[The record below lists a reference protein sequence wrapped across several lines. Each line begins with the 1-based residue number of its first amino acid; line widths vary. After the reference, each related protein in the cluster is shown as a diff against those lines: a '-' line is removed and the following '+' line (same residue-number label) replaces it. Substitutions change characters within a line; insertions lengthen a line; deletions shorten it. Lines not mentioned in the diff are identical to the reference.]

1 MRHPEPTALPPW
13 PIFEADELAAVDAVL
28 RSGRVNY
35 WTGDQCKLFERAWSD
50 YHGGMHSL
58 AIANGSLT
66 LETAL
71 RVLGIG
77 ASDEVI
83 VSPRSYV
90 ASAMC
95 AVLAG
100 AKPVFADVDANSGN
114 MTVASMEA
122 VRTSRTKAC
131 IPVHI
136 AGWPCDMPAIS
147 EWATKHGIHII
158 EDCAQAH
165 GAHIDGRSVGTWGV
179 FSSWSFCQDKIMTT
193 GGEGGMLCTAN
204 AELFKRCW
212 SYAQHGKDHDAAL
225 GHDGVPAA
233 AAASSGGDPSDESGA
248 SSTTAMPGNFRWVV
262 HHEGTNLRMTEM
274 QAAIGLRQLAKL
286 PAWSAVRRRNSL
298 IMQEALRSVAG
309 LHVPATPDGHAH
321 YRCVAFTAGD
331 DAPERRDAALRALH
345 AAGVIAMHG
354 SCSEIYLEPFFQ
366 SRGLTPASIGRG
378 TLDADGRLPSARRLG
393 ETSLT
398 FLCHHTID
406 EATMRAYALAV
417 QQCLLACEAMKS
429 PPAAAHAR

>member
-1 MRHPEPTALPPW
+1 MVKHPQPTALPPW

-58 AIANGSLT
+58 AMANGSLT
-66 LETAL
+66 LDTAL
-71 RVLGIG
+71 RVLEIG
-77 ASDEVI
+77 AGDEVI

-95 AVLAG
+95 AVLAD
-100 AKPVFADVDANSGN
+100 AKPVFADVEANSGN

-147 EWATKHGIHII
+147 AWAAQHGIHII

-193 GGEGGMLCTAN
+193 GGEGGMLCTPDLRLWKKA
-204 AELFKRCW
+204 W
-212 SYAQHGKDHDAAL
+212 QYSQHGKDYDLAHAKVA
-225 GHDGVPAA
+225 
-233 AAASSGGDPSDESGA
+233 E
-248 SSTTAMPGNFRWVV
+248 PGFRWLIE
-262 HHEGTNLRMTEM
+262 HEGTNLRMTEM
-274 QAAIGLRQLAKL
+274 QAAIGLCQLRKL
-286 PAWSAVRRRNSL
+286 DDWVDRRARNSA
-298 IMQEALRSVAG
+298 IMQEALRG
-309 LHVPATPDGHAH
+309 LRGVRVPSTPAGHAH
-321 YRCVAFTAGD
+321 YRCMVYAHAAAD
-331 DAPERRDAALRALH
+331 RPKLLAALV
-345 AAGVIAMHG
+345 AAGLQANIG
-354 SCSEIYLEPFFQ
+354 SCSEIYREPIFAQ
-366 SRGLTPASIGRG
+366 HGLVPSNA
-378 TLDADGRLPSARRLG
+378 LPVAHALG
-393 ETSLT
+393 ETSIALMV
-398 FLCHHTID
+398 HHTID
-406 EATMRAYALAV
+406 EVTMHRHAGEVRSALETIALA
-417 QQCLLACEAMKS
+417 
-429 PPAAAHAR
+429 HAILR

>member
-1 MRHPEPTALPPW
+1 MVKHPQPTALPPW
-13 PIFEADELAAVDAVL
+13 PIFEADEIAAVDTVL

-58 AIANGSLT
+58 AMANGSLT
-66 LETAL
+66 LDTAL
-71 RVLGIG
+71 RVLNIG
-77 ASDEVI
+77 AGDEVI

-147 EWATKHGIHII
+147 AWAAQHGIHVI

-193 GGEGGMLCTAN
+193 GGEGGMLCTPDLRLWKKA
-204 AELFKRCW
+204 W
-212 SYAQHGKDHDAAL
+212 QYSQHGKDYDLTHAKVA
-225 GHDGVPAA
+225 
-233 AAASSGGDPSDESGA
+233 E
-248 SSTTAMPGNFRWVV
+248 PGFRWLIA
-262 HHEGTNLRMTEM
+262 HEGTNLRMTEM
-274 QAAIGLRQLAKL
+274 QAAIGLCQLRKL
-286 PAWSAVRRRNSL
+286 DDWVDRRARNSA
-298 IMQEALRSVAG
+298 IMQDALRG
-309 LHVPATPDGHAH
+309 LRGVRVPSTPAGHAH
-321 YRCVAFTAGD
+321 YRCMAYAHASAD
-331 DAPERRDAALRALH
+331 RPKLLAALVRAGLQ
-345 AAGVIAMHG
+345 ANIG
-354 SCSEIYLEPFFQ
+354 SCSEIYREPIFAQ
-366 SRGLTPASIGRG
+366 HGLAPNNA
-378 TLDADGRLPSARRLG
+378 LPVAHTLG
-393 ETSLT
+393 ETSIALVV
-398 FLCHHTID
+398 HHTID
-406 EATMRAYALAV
+406 EVTMHRHAGEVRSALESVDATRA
-417 QQCLLACEAMKS
+417 ES
-429 PPAAAHAR
+429 GRGG

>member
-1 MRHPEPTALPPW
+1 MVKHPQPTALPHW

-58 AIANGSLT
+58 AMANGSLT
-66 LETAL
+66 LDTAL
-71 RVLGIG
+71 RVLNIG
-77 ASDEVI
+77 AGDEVI

-100 AKPVFADVDANSGN
+100 AKPVFADVEANSGN

-147 EWATKHGIHII
+147 AWAAQHGIHII

-193 GGEGGMLCTAN
+193 GGEGGMLCTPDLRLWKKA
-204 AELFKRCW
+204 W
-212 SYAQHGKDHDAAL
+212 QYSQHGKDYDLSHAKVA
-225 GHDGVPAA
+225 
-233 AAASSGGDPSDESGA
+233 E
-248 SSTTAMPGNFRWVV
+248 PGFRWLIA
-262 HHEGTNLRMTEM
+262 HEGTNLRMTEM
-274 QAAIGLRQLAKL
+274 QAAIGLCQLRKL
-286 PAWSAVRRRNSL
+286 DDWVDRRARNSA
-298 IMQEALRSVAG
+298 IMQETLRG
-309 LHVPATPDGHAH
+309 LRGVRVPSTPAGHAH
-321 YRCVAFTAGD
+321 YRCMAYAHAAAD
-331 DAPERRDAALRALH
+331 RPKLLAALVRAGLQ
-345 AAGVIAMHG
+345 ANIG
-354 SCSEIYLEPFFQ
+354 SCSEIYREPIFAQ
-366 SRGLTPASIGRG
+366 HGLAPNNA
-378 TLDADGRLPSARRLG
+378 LPVAHALG
-393 ETSLT
+393 ETSIALVV
-398 FLCHHTID
+398 HHTID
-406 EATMRAYALAV
+406 EVTMHRHAGEVRSALESVDATRA
-417 QQCLLACEAMKS
+417 ES
-429 PPAAAHAR
+429 GRGS

>member
-1 MRHPEPTALPPW
+1 MVKHPQSTALPPW
-13 PIFEADELAAVDAVL
+13 PIFEADEIAAVDAVL

-58 AIANGSLT
+58 AMANGSLT
-66 LETAL
+66 LDTAL
-71 RVLGIG
+71 RVLNIG
-77 ASDEVI
+77 AGDEVI

-100 AKPVFADVDANSGN
+100 AKPVFADVEANSGN

-147 EWATKHGIHII
+147 AWAAQHGIHII

-193 GGEGGMLCTAN
+193 GGEGGMLCTPDLRLWKKA
-204 AELFKRCW
+204 W
-212 SYAQHGKDHDAAL
+212 QYSQHGKDYDLTHAKVA
-225 GHDGVPAA
+225 
-233 AAASSGGDPSDESGA
+233 E
-248 SSTTAMPGNFRWVV
+248 PGFRWLIA
-262 HHEGTNLRMTEM
+262 HEGTNLRITEM
-274 QAAIGLRQLAKL
+274 QAAIGLCQLRKL
-286 PAWSAVRRRNSL
+286 DDWVARRARNSA
-298 IMQEALRSVAG
+298 IMQEKLRG
-309 LHVPATPDGHAH
+309 LHGVRVPTTPAGHAH
-321 YRCVAFTAGD
+321 YRCMAYAHTATD
-331 DAPERRDAALRALH
+331 RPKLLAALI
-345 AAGVIAMHG
+345 AAGLQANIG
-354 SCSEIYLEPFFQ
+354 SCAEIYREPIFAQ
-366 SRGLTPASIGRG
+366 HGLAPTNS
-378 TLDADGRLPSARRLG
+378 LPVAHALG
-393 ETSLT
+393 ETSIALMV
-398 FLCHHTID
+398 HHTID
-406 EATMRAYALAV
+406 EVTMHRHAGEVRSALESVDMTRADFG
-417 QQCLLACEAMKS
+417 
-429 PPAAAHAR
+429 RGG

>member
-1 MRHPEPTALPPW
+1 MVKHSPTTTLPPW
-13 PIFEADELAAVDAVL
+13 PIFEADELAAVEAVL
-28 RSGRVNY
+28 RSGHVNY

-50 YHGGMHSL
+50 YHGGIHSL
-58 AIANGSLT
+58 AMANGSLT
-66 LETAL
+66 LDTAL

-147 EWATKHGIHII
+147 AWAAQHGIHII

-165 GAHIDGRSVGTWGV
+165 GAHIEGRSVGTWGV

-193 GGEGGMLCTAN
+193 GGEGGMLCTPDLRLWKKAWQHSN
-204 AELFKRCW
+204 
-212 SYAQHGKDHDAAL
+212 HGKDYDLSHAKVA
-225 GHDGVPAA
+225 
-233 AAASSGGDPSDESGA
+233 E
-248 SSTTAMPGNFRWVV
+248 PGFRWLVQY
-262 HHEGTNLRMTEM
+262 EGTNLRMTEM
-274 QAAIGLRQLAKL
+274 QAAIGICQLRKL
-286 PAWSAVRRRNSL
+286 DDWVGRRARNSA
-298 IMQEALRSVAG
+298 IMQDALRG
-309 LHVPATPDGHAH
+309 LRGVRVPGTPVGHAH
-321 YRCVAFTAGD
+321 YRCMAYTNAAAD
-331 DAPERRDAALRALH
+331 RPKLLAALVS
-345 AAGVIAMHG
+345 AGLPANIG
-354 SCSEIYLEPFFQ
+354 SCSEIYREPIFAQ
-366 SRGLTPASIGRG
+366 HGLAPANP
-378 TLDADGRLPSARRLG
+378 LPVAHALG
-393 ETSLT
+393 ETSIALMV
-398 FLCHHTID
+398 HHTID
-406 EATMRAYALAV
+406 EVTMHRHASHIADVLRQCSIPSQAL
-417 QQCLLACEAMKS
+417 QT
-429 PPAAAHAR
+429 

>member
-1 MRHPEPTALPPW
+1 MVKHPQPTALPPW
-13 PIFEADELAAVDAVL
+13 PIFEADEIAAVDAVL

-58 AIANGSLT
+58 AMANGSLT
-66 LETAL
+66 LDTAL
-71 RVLGIG
+71 RVLNIG
-77 ASDEVI
+77 AGDEVI

-100 AKPVFADVDANSGN
+100 AKPIFADVEANSGN

-147 EWATKHGIHII
+147 AWAAQHGIHII

-193 GGEGGMLCTAN
+193 GGEGGMLCTPDLRLWKKA
-204 AELFKRCW
+204 W
-212 SYAQHGKDHDAAL
+212 QYSQHGKDYDLTHAKVA
-225 GHDGVPAA
+225 
-233 AAASSGGDPSDESGA
+233 E
-248 SSTTAMPGNFRWVV
+248 PGFRWLIA
-262 HHEGTNLRMTEM
+262 HEGTNLRMTEM
-274 QAAIGLRQLAKL
+274 QAAIGLCQLRKL
-286 PAWSAVRRRNSL
+286 DDWVDRRARNSA
-298 IMQEALRSVAG
+298 IMQEALRG
-309 LHVPATPDGHAH
+309 LRGVRVPATPAGHAH
-321 YRCVAFTAGD
+321 YRCMAYAHASAD
-331 DAPERRDAALRALH
+331 RPKLLAALVH
-345 AAGVIAMHG
+345 AGLQANIG
-354 SCSEIYLEPFFQ
+354 SCSEIYREPIFAQ
-366 SRGLTPASIGRG
+366 HGLAPINA
-378 TLDADGRLPSARRLG
+378 LPVAHTLG
-393 ETSLT
+393 ETSIALVV
-398 FLCHHTID
+398 HHTID
-406 EATMRAYALAV
+406 EVTMHRHAGEVRSALEPIALA
-417 QQCLLACEAMKS
+417 
-429 PPAAAHAR
+429 HAKLR

>member
-1 MRHPEPTALPPW
+1 MVKHPQPTALPPW
-13 PIFEADELAAVDAVL
+13 PIFEADEIAAVDAVL

-58 AIANGSLT
+58 AMANGSLT
-66 LETAL
+66 LDTAL
-71 RVLGIG
+71 RVLNIG
-77 ASDEVI
+77 AGDEVI

-100 AKPVFADVDANSGN
+100 AKPIFADVEANSGN

-147 EWATKHGIHII
+147 AWAAQHGIHII

-193 GGEGGMLCTAN
+193 GGEGGMLCTPDLRLWKKA
-204 AELFKRCW
+204 W
-212 SYAQHGKDHDAAL
+212 QYSQHGKDYDLSHAKVA
-225 GHDGVPAA
+225 
-233 AAASSGGDPSDESGA
+233 E
-248 SSTTAMPGNFRWVV
+248 PGFRWLIA
-262 HHEGTNLRMTEM
+262 HEGTNLRMTEM
-274 QAAIGLRQLAKL
+274 QAAIGLCQLRKL
-286 PAWSAVRRRNSL
+286 DDWVDRRARNSA
-298 IMQEALRSVAG
+298 IMQEALRG
-309 LHVPATPDGHAH
+309 LRGVRVPSTPAGHAH
-321 YRCVAFTAGD
+321 YRCMAYAHTATD
-331 DAPERRDAALRALH
+331 RPKLLAALVRAGLQ
-345 AAGVIAMHG
+345 ANIG
-354 SCSEIYLEPFFQ
+354 SCAEIYREPIFAQ
-366 SRGLTPASIGRG
+366 HGLAPTNS
-378 TLDADGRLPSARRLG
+378 LPVAHALG
-393 ETSLT
+393 ETSIALMV
-398 FLCHHTID
+398 HHTID
-406 EATMRAYALAV
+406 EVTMHRHAGEVRSALESVDMTRADFG
-417 QQCLLACEAMKS
+417 
-429 PPAAAHAR
+429 RGG

>member
-1 MRHPEPTALPPW
+1 MVNHPQPTALPPW

-58 AIANGSLT
+58 AMANGSLT
-66 LETAL
+66 LDTAL
-71 RVLGIG
+71 RVLEIG
-77 ASDEVI
+77 AGDEVI

-100 AKPVFADVDANSGN
+100 AKPVFADVEANSGN

-147 EWATKHGIHII
+147 AWAAQHGIHLI

-193 GGEGGMLCTAN
+193 GGEGGMLCTPDLRLWKKA
-204 AELFKRCW
+204 W
-212 SYAQHGKDHDAAL
+212 QYSQHGKDYDLTHAKVA
-225 GHDGVPAA
+225 
-233 AAASSGGDPSDESGA
+233 E
-248 SSTTAMPGNFRWVV
+248 PGFRWLIA
-262 HHEGTNLRMTEM
+262 HEGTNLRMTEM
-274 QAAIGLRQLAKL
+274 QAAIGLCQLRKL
-286 PAWSAVRRRNSL
+286 DDWVDRRARNSA
-298 IMQEALRSVAG
+298 IMQEALRG
-309 LHVPATPDGHAH
+309 LRGVRVPSTPAGHAH
-321 YRCVAFTAGD
+321 YRCMAYAHAAAD
-331 DAPERRDAALRALH
+331 RPKLLAALVRAGLQ
-345 AAGVIAMHG
+345 ANIG
-354 SCSEIYLEPFFQ
+354 SCSEIYREPIFAQ
-366 SRGLTPASIGRG
+366 HGLAPTNALLVAH
-378 TLDADGRLPSARRLG
+378 TLG
-393 ETSLT
+393 ETSIALVV
-398 FLCHHTID
+398 HHTID
-406 EATMRAYALAV
+406 EVTMHRHAGEVRSALESVDATRA
-417 QQCLLACEAMKS
+417 ES
-429 PPAAAHAR
+429 GRGG

>member
-1 MRHPEPTALPPW
+1 LVKHSPTTTLPPW
-13 PIFEADELAAVDAVL
+13 PIFEADELAAVEAVL
-28 RSGRVNY
+28 RSGHVNY

-50 YHGGMHSL
+50 YHGGIHSL
-58 AIANGSLT
+58 AMANGSLT
-66 LETAL
+66 LDTAL

-147 EWATKHGIHII
+147 AWAAQHGIHII

-165 GAHIDGRSVGTWGV
+165 GAHIEGRSVGTWGV

-193 GGEGGMLCTAN
+193 GGEGGMLCTPDLRLWKKAWQHSN
-204 AELFKRCW
+204 
-212 SYAQHGKDHDAAL
+212 HGKDYDLSHAKVA
-225 GHDGVPAA
+225 
-233 AAASSGGDPSDESGA
+233 E
-248 SSTTAMPGNFRWVV
+248 PGFRWLVQY
-262 HHEGTNLRMTEM
+262 EGTNLRMTEM
-274 QAAIGLRQLAKL
+274 QAAIGICQLRKL
-286 PAWSAVRRRNSL
+286 DDWVGRRARNSA
-298 IMQEALRSVAG
+298 IMQDALRG
-309 LHVPATPDGHAH
+309 LRGVRVPGTPVGHAH
-321 YRCVAFTAGD
+321 YRCMAYTNAAAD
-331 DAPERRDAALRALH
+331 RPKLLAALVS
-345 AAGVIAMHG
+345 AGLPANIG
-354 SCSEIYLEPFFQ
+354 SCSEIYREPIFAQ
-366 SRGLTPASIGRG
+366 HGLAPANP
-378 TLDADGRLPSARRLG
+378 LPVAHALG
-393 ETSLT
+393 ETSIALMV
-398 FLCHHTID
+398 HHTID
-406 EATMRAYALAV
+406 EVTMHRHASHIADVLRQCSIPSQAL
-417 QQCLLACEAMKS
+417 QT
-429 PPAAAHAR
+429 

>member
-1 MRHPEPTALPPW
+1 LVKHPQSTALPPW
-13 PIFEADELAAVDAVL
+13 PIFEADEIAAVDAVL

-58 AIANGSLT
+58 AMANGSLT
-66 LETAL
+66 LDTAL
-71 RVLGIG
+71 RVLNIG
-77 ASDEVI
+77 AGDEVI

-100 AKPVFADVDANSGN
+100 AKPVFADVEANSGN

-147 EWATKHGIHII
+147 AWAAQHGIHII

-193 GGEGGMLCTAN
+193 GGEGGMLCTPDLRLWKKA
-204 AELFKRCW
+204 W
-212 SYAQHGKDHDAAL
+212 QYSQHGKDYDLTHAKVA
-225 GHDGVPAA
+225 
-233 AAASSGGDPSDESGA
+233 E
-248 SSTTAMPGNFRWVV
+248 PGFRWLIA
-262 HHEGTNLRMTEM
+262 HEGTNLRITEM
-274 QAAIGLRQLAKL
+274 QAAIGLCQLRKL
-286 PAWSAVRRRNSL
+286 DDWVARRARNSA
-298 IMQEALRSVAG
+298 IMQEKLRG
-309 LHVPATPDGHAH
+309 LHGVRVPTTPAGHAH
-321 YRCVAFTAGD
+321 YRCMAYAHTATD
-331 DAPERRDAALRALH
+331 RPKLLAALI
-345 AAGVIAMHG
+345 AAGLQANIG
-354 SCSEIYLEPFFQ
+354 SCAEIYREPIFAQ
-366 SRGLTPASIGRG
+366 HGLAPTNS
-378 TLDADGRLPSARRLG
+378 LPVAHALG
-393 ETSLT
+393 ETSIALMV
-398 FLCHHTID
+398 HHTID
-406 EATMRAYALAV
+406 EVTMHRHAGEVRSALESVDMTRADFG
-417 QQCLLACEAMKS
+417 
-429 PPAAAHAR
+429 RGG

>member
-1 MRHPEPTALPPW
+1 MVKHPQPTALPPW

-58 AIANGSLT
+58 AMANGSLT
-66 LETAL
+66 LDTAL
-71 RVLGIG
+71 RVLDIG
-77 ASDEVI
+77 AGDEVI

-100 AKPVFADVDANSGN
+100 AKPVFADVEANSGN

-147 EWATKHGIHII
+147 AWAAQHGIHII

-179 FSSWSFCQDKIMTT
+179 FSSWSFCQDKIMST
-193 GGEGGMLCTAN
+193 GGEGGMLCTPDLRLWKKA
-204 AELFKRCW
+204 W
-212 SYAQHGKDHDAAL
+212 QYSQHGKNYDLSHAK
-225 GHDGVPAA
+225 V
-233 AAASSGGDPSDESGA
+233 SE
-248 SSTTAMPGNFRWVV
+248 PGFRWLIE
-262 HHEGTNLRMTEM
+262 HEGTNLRMTEM
-274 QAAIGLRQLAKL
+274 QAAIGLCQLRKL
-286 PAWSAVRRRNSL
+286 DDWVARRARNSA
-298 IMQEALRSVAG
+298 IMQEKLRG
-309 LHVPATPDGHAH
+309 LRGVRVPSTPAGHAH
-321 YRCVAFTAGD
+321 YRCMAYAHAAAD
-331 DAPERRDAALRALH
+331 RPKLLAALVRAGLQ
-345 AAGVIAMHG
+345 ANIG
-354 SCSEIYLEPFFQ
+354 SCSEIYREPIFTQ
-366 SRGLTPASIGRG
+366 HGLAPKNK
-378 TLDADGRLPSARRLG
+378 LPVAHALG
-393 ETSLT
+393 ETSIALVV
-398 FLCHHTID
+398 HHTID
-406 EATMRAYALAV
+406 EVTMHRHAGEVRSALESVDATRA
-417 QQCLLACEAMKS
+417 ES
-429 PPAAAHAR
+429 GRGG

>member
-1 MRHPEPTALPPW
+1 LVKHPQSTALPPW
-13 PIFEADELAAVDAVL
+13 PIFEADEIAAVDAVL

-58 AIANGSLT
+58 AMANGSLT
-66 LETAL
+66 LDTAL
-71 RVLGIG
+71 RVLNIG
-77 ASDEVI
+77 AGDEVI

-100 AKPVFADVDANSGN
+100 AKPMFADVEANSGN

-147 EWATKHGIHII
+147 AWAAQHGIHII

-193 GGEGGMLCTAN
+193 GGEGGMLCTPDLRLWKKA
-204 AELFKRCW
+204 W
-212 SYAQHGKDHDAAL
+212 QYSQHGKDYDLSHAKVA
-225 GHDGVPAA
+225 
-233 AAASSGGDPSDESGA
+233 E
-248 SSTTAMPGNFRWVV
+248 PGFRWLIA
-262 HHEGTNLRMTEM
+262 HEGTNLRMTEM
-274 QAAIGLRQLAKL
+274 QAAIGLCQLRKL
-286 PAWSAVRRRNSL
+286 DDWVDRRARNSA
-298 IMQEALRSVAG
+298 IMQAALRG
-309 LHVPATPDGHAH
+309 LHGVRVPSTPAGHAH
-321 YRCVAFTAGD
+321 YRCMAYAHAAAD
-331 DAPERRDAALRALH
+331 RPKLLAALVG
-345 AAGVIAMHG
+345 AGLQANIG
-354 SCSEIYLEPFFQ
+354 SCSEIYREPIFAQ
-366 SRGLTPASIGRG
+366 HGLAPTNAL
-378 TLDADGRLPSARRLG
+378 TVAHALG
-393 ETSLT
+393 ETSIALMV
-398 FLCHHTID
+398 HHTID
-406 EATMRAYALAV
+406 EVTMHRHAGEVRSALESADATRA
-417 QQCLLACEAMKS
+417 ES
-429 PPAAAHAR
+429 GRGG